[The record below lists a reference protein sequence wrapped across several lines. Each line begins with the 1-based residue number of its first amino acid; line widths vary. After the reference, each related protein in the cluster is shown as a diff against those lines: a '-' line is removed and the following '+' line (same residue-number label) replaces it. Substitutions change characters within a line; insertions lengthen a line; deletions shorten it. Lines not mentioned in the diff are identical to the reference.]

1 MTFYSIKNLETHNFV
16 FTYNTNICVVL
27 VLITLVRPHSPEAG
41 SLCPML
47 DLTQP
52 IFTALSLEKTLAI
65 ASTSFSSASAKAV
78 IIIIIIVVMTLT
90 FVRTMLSSPSTTW
103 LTAEK
108 TPLFAQA

>member
-1 MTFYSIKNLETHNFV
+1 MYLLIIL
-16 FTYNTNICVVL
+16 ICVVL